1 MVSVFGDVTGC
12 KAVSDSGK
20 GERWCKRKI
29 VRHSICFISISL
41 LERLR
46 GMEL

>member
-1 MVSVFGDVTGC
+1 MFGDVTGC
-12 KAVSDSGK
+12 KAVSDPGK

-29 VRHSICFISISL
+29 VRHSFISISL